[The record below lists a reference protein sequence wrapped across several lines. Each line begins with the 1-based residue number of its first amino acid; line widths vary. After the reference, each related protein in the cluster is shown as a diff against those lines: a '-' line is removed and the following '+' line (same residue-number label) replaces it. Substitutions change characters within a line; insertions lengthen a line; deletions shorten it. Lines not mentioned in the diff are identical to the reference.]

1 MECEEPF
8 YFDAKSHFYFLM
20 RKVVSKGHL
29 CKLLQIGE
37 EEEMPRFH
45 IRSSDEAAVAAAAV
59 ALHVVLFAVLVLL
72 VAGLAHARAVVNE
85 VVRAG
90 I

>member
-1 MECEEPF
+1 
-8 YFDAKSHFYFLM
+8 M
-20 RKVVSKGHL
+20 RKVVSKGQT
-29 CKLLQIGE
+29 KRAQIADE
-37 EEEMPRFH
+37 KMPRFH

-72 VAGLAHARAVVNE
+72 VAGLTHARAVVTE